1 MGRFKNALNFMKEIL
16 CVLFLLIS
24 LTSFSQE
31 LQSPDRILTYG
42 FPYDTQRK
50 AIKFVGK
57 KWGIELYTVAD
68 CVVSKKLIDSVE
80 TIHTKL
86 WKKMDSIHGVDSEK
100 RFRNE
105 VIAEMKKIEK
115 VNKIFE
121 RDRNIKK
128 LLRKIERAKRQA
140 SPNLEDVSDDGNIY
154 YWTVNSFEI
163 NYSSEFRSKHE
174 FMVRINLA
182 ERKTEIIEAE

>member
-1 MGRFKNALNFMKEIL
+1 MGRFKHVLNFMKEIL

-24 LTSFSQE
+24 LTSLSQE
-31 LQSPDRILTYG
+31 LESPDRILNYG

-57 KWGIELYTVAD
+57 KWGIALYTVAD
-68 CVVSKKLIDSVE
+68 CVVSKKLIHSVE

-105 VIAEMKKIEK
+105 VIAKMKKIEE

-121 RDRNIKK
+121 REEILKNCYVK
-128 LLRKIERAKRQA
+128 LREPKDKQA
-140 SPNLEDVSDDGNIY
+140 QI
-154 YWTVNSFEI
+154 
-163 NYSSEFRSKHE
+163 
-174 FMVRINLA
+174 
-182 ERKTEIIEAE
+182 